1 MIYKKSFG
9 RIVDYLKLVYKKADK
24 SEVDTL
30 YRLLYDIVHD
40 MDGPPAMFVKQTQN
54 TFGFQWEEL
63 IEGEAMLSDLWFKE
77 QVPNLITDH
86 ELLIDK
92 NWFKG
97 KSVLDLGCGS
107 GRWSYGLAALGAN
120 VTAVDINES
129 ALNATRNSLSKF
141 DKVRIRYIKSSV
153 EDLPTVLDS
162 SEKFDLVWSWGV
174 LHHCNNF
181 NQSFNNAMNYVK
193 DGGLIYL
200 YLYGRESVPYA
211 GDINMFKKR
220 LYYNSLKTWEEK
232 KKYLLDYAKG
242 DSSKVHQL
250 HDMLAPLIN
259 RRLEYDFV
267 KTHLER
273 RGFQDVFRTVN
284 HTELFIRG
292 IMGEKSTLEKYI
304 HYKTNNNHWLSRYV
318 N

>member
-1 MIYKKSFG
+1 MFANPLDKL
-9 RIVDYLKLVYKKADK
+9 VEYLKLVYSKANK

-30 YRLLYDIVHD
+30 YSLLYDIVHD
-40 MDGPPAMFVKQTQN
+40 LDGPPEMFVKQTQN
-54 TFGFQWEEL
+54 TFGFQWAEL

-92 NWFKG
+92 NWLKG
-97 KSVLDLGCGS
+97 KSVLDLGCGG

-129 ALNATRNSLSKF
+129 ALNATRKALSVF
-141 DKVRIRYIKSSV
+141 DNVNIKYVKSPL
-153 EDLPTVLDS
+153 EDLSNALDPN
-162 SEKFDLVWSWGV
+162 EKFDLVWSWGV
-174 LHHCNNF
+174 LHHCDNF
-181 NQSFNNAMNYVK
+181 NKAFNNAMSYVNN
-193 DGGLIYL
+193 GGLIYL

-220 LYYNSLKTWEEK
+220 LYYNSLKTWDEK

-259 RRLEYDFV
+259 RRLEYDYV
-267 KTHLER
+267 KINLER
-273 RGFQDVFRTVN
+273 GGFQDVFRTVN

-292 IMGEKSTLEKYI
+292 IKGKNSELLKHI
-304 HYKTNNNHWLSRYV
+304 HFKVNEDHWIKRYV